1 MREATDRP
9 NIILINCDDLGY
21 GDVGC
26 YGSEVNST
34 PHLDRM
40 AAEGVRFT
48 DFYMA
53 SPVCSPSRGA
63 MLTGCYPKRIG
74 FGNFEGRWVL
84 FPGQPV
90 GLDTSEVTF
99 ARVLKGRD
107 YATKIIGK
115 WHCGDQPDF
124 LPTRHGFDSYYGLP
138 FSNDMGRQKGREH
151 YPPLPLMRDEE
162 VIQEQPDQ
170 ASLTERYVEEAV
182 SFIRENRDRPFL
194 LYFAHMYVHLPLYAP
209 KRFLNQSRNGAYG
222 AAVEC
227 IDWATGVLLAELAR
241 QGLDSNTL
249 VMFTSDNGSNGRNG
263 GSNAP
268 LRGTKGT
275 TWEGG
280 QRLPFIARWPG
291 VIPEGRECSQL
302 AASIDLLPT
311 FAALAG
317 AEAPADRIIDGK
329 NIAPLMLCEE
339 GATTPRDSFLYYFRD
354 QLDAVRSGKWKLF
367 VGRMGR
373 PPGEDKRRRM
383 EVEELYDLEADPG
396 ETRNVYDQH
405 PEVVAEL
412 MAKVEAARE
421 DLGDE
426 GTGAAGANCRP
437 IGRVEDAKPLTEYD
451 PEHPY
456 IVAMY
461 DIEDAG

>member
-1 MREATDRP
+1 MREPTDKP
-9 NIILINCDDLGY
+9 NIVLINCDDLGY
-21 GDVGC
+21 GDLGC
-26 YGSEVNST
+26 YGSGVNAT

-63 MLTGCYPKRIG
+63 MLTGCYPPRIG
-74 FGNFEGRWVL
+74 FGSFEGRWVL

-90 GLDTSEVTF
+90 GLNSSEVTF
-99 ARVLKGRD
+99 ARLLNDQG

-115 WHCGDQPDF
+115 WHCGDQPEF

-138 FSNDMGRQKGREH
+138 YSNDMGRQKGREG
-151 YPPLPLMRDEE
+151 YPPLPLLRDEE

-182 SFIRENRDRPFL
+182 RFVRASRDRPFL

-209 KRFLNQSRNGAYG
+209 RRFLKSSRNGPYG

-227 IDWATGVLLAELAR
+227 IDWATGVLLQEFAR
-241 QGLDSNTL
+241 LGLEENTL
-249 VMFTSDNGSNGRNG
+249 VIFTSDNGSNGRNG
-263 GSNAP
+263 GSNLP
-268 LRGTKGT
+268 LRGHKGT

-280 QRLPFIARWPG
+280 MRVPCIVRWPG
-291 VIPEGRECSQL
+291 TVPAGKEC
-302 AASIDLLPT
+302 AEPAGSIDFLPT
-311 FAALAG
+311 FARLG
-317 AEAPADRIIDGK
+317 GTEPPSDRIIDGK
-329 NIAPLMLCEE
+329 DILPLVLGEE
-339 GATTPRDSFLYYFRD
+339 GAKGPRETFLYYFRN

-367 VGRMGR
+367 VGRVDR
-373 PPGEDKRRRM
+373 PPEGGKRRRM
-383 EVEELYDLEADPG
+383 AVEELYDLESDVG
-396 ETRNVYDQH
+396 ETRNVFAEH
-405 PEVVAEL
+405 PEVVEEL
-412 MAKVEAARE
+412 TKIAEAARR
-421 DLGDE
+421 DIGDE
-426 GTGAAGANCRP
+426 GTGVTGESCRP
-437 IGRVEDAKPLTEYD
+437 SGRVEEGKPLTEYD